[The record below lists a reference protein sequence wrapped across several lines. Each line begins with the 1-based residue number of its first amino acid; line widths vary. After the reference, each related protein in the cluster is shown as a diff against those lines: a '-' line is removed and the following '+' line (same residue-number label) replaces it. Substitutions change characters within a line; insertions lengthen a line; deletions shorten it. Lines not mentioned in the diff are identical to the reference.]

1 MSWWVIVNPSAGR
14 GNEIRERAAA
24 ALAANDIDYQLHE
37 SSDPDDVSR
46 LVAEGVAAEATH
58 FVSVGGD
65 GTAHLVVN
73 ALMEHDWEEPP
84 TLAILPA
91 GSGSDFI
98 RTFALPKRMEDAA
111 EHLGSSDRYRCDLGV
126 LEGEF
131 GRRYFL
137 NAANVGVAAA
147 SASMA
152 QRLPRWLGS
161 LRYTAGFWLSLA
173 GFKTAAVEITAGRHS
188 FSGEVINVVMANGQ
202 FFGGGLNVAPRAGV
216 GDGLLDVQM
225 FRGPRRLAF
234 AVMPRVITGSHL
246 THHAVQRWSVPT
258 VEVSGPS
265 SWPVE
270 ADGEPIGSGSVRVSV
285 LPGALWFKI

>member
-1 MSWWVIVNPSAGR
+1 MTWWVIVNPSAGR
-14 GNEIRERAAA
+14 GHEVRERATA
-24 ALAANDIDYQLHE
+24 ALAANGIDNVLHE
-37 SSDPDDVSR
+37 STDPEDVSR
-46 LVAEGVAAEATH
+46 LVADGVAAEATQ

-73 ALMEHDWEEPP
+73 ALMDHDWEEPP

-98 RTFALPKRMEDAA
+98 RTFALPKRMEEAA
-111 EHLGSSDRYRCDLGV
+111 EHLRSPDRYLCDLGV

-131 GRRYFL
+131 GTRYFL

-147 SASMA
+147 SAAMA
-152 QRLPRWLGS
+152 GHLPRWLGS
-161 LRYTAGFWLSLA
+161 LRYTAGFWASLA
-173 GFKTAAVEITAGRHS
+173 GFKVAPVELTAGRHS
-188 FSGEVINVVMANGQ
+188 FAGDVINVVMANGQ

-234 AVMPRVITGSHL
+234 TVMPRVITGSHL
-246 THHAVQRWSVPT
+246 THRAVRRWSVPSAT
-258 VEVSGPS
+258 VSGPS

-270 ADGEPIGSGSVRVSV
+270 ADGEQVGTGSVRVSV